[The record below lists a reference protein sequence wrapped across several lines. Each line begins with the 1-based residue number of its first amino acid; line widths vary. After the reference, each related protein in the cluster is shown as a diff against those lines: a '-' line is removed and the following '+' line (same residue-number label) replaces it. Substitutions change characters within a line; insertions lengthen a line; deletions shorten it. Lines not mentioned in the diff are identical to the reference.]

1 MLRARQTAKE
11 VVKRHHRRQGARA
24 VATHAKVYPNLS
36 EINTPGDGLEIP
48 YLNKVGWEMLY
59 HYSTMIND
67 HVKNGTPLDEK
78 ASELLEI
85 AKTRFGGL
93 KELAAKPFEEFPDV
107 VARIRGVIDDLRSR
121 FTSGH
126 VVAVAHGDVL
136 LSSRMIARGLPA
148 TLEARTKHR
157 PELYLPTASIIT
169 LLVSPDG
176 QVTEESVWSPSSN
189 K

>member
-67 HVKNGTPLDEK
+67 HVQNGTPLDEK

-148 TLEARTKHR
+148 TLEARTKYR

-176 QVTEESVWSPSSN
+176 RVTEESVWSPSS